1 MFSSEQGRI
10 VGDYQAGMTQVYIR
24 LYMCESIV
32 QCVQERAF
40 VPVVIVCVGV
50 GQRLDLGMTV
60 EGTEEEISAQQA
72 DCPGWEFKPGR
83 KEMQTG

>member
-1 MFSSEQGRI
+1 MGKP
-10 VGDYQAGMTQVYIR
+10 V
-24 LYMCESIV
+24 V
-32 QCVQERAF
+32 QCIKQGAF
-40 VPVVIVCVGV
+40 VPVVIVRVGV
-50 GQRLDLGMTV
+50 GQRLDLGMAV